1 MTDAAPAVA
10 ILGHGAMG
18 RTMERLLSERCRV
31 RIWDLDPETGKEN
44 RPLGEALEGA
54 GFVVFALPAKPHEK
68 VAQQVLREGPADALW
83 LTVAKG
89 LDARGRTPMEAM
101 EAAGGERERLA
112 LLYGPMIAEELFDGR
127 AGFAD
132 LACDADGTFERVRAL
147 FRGGPLHVRRSRDM
161 DGTSWGVI
169 LKNVYVPLIG
179 FADGLECGD
188 NVRGFLVAGVLEE
201 LDRIV
206 QAMGG
211 EAGTAYGL
219 AGLADLVTTATS
231 PDSHHRGVGVDI
243 ARGRHEGIRAEG
255 KWIRTEGF
263 HTLLRAR
270 ERGLI
275 DPAKHP
281 FYRAAE
287 RVAEGDGEPRAIIG
301 ELIDHVFE

>member
-1 MTDAAPAVA
+1 MNEQSVRVA
-10 ILGHGAMG
+10 ILGYGAMG
-18 RTMERLLSERCRV
+18 RTMERLLADRCRV
-31 RIWDLDPETGKEN
+31 RVWDLDPETGKEN
-44 RPLGEALEGA
+44 RPLREALEA
-54 GFVVFALPAKPHEK
+54 ADVVVFALPAKPHEK
-68 VAQQVLREGPADALW
+68 VAEQVLREGPGEALW

-89 LDARGRTPMEAM
+89 LDDRGRTPMEAM
-101 EAAGGERERLA
+101 EAAGGERRRMA

-132 LACDADGTFERVRAL
+132 LACERDETFERVRAL
-147 FRGGPLHVRRSRDM
+147 FAGGPLHLRRSRDM
-161 DGTSWGVI
+161 VGTSWGVI

-179 FADGLECGD
+179 FADGLESGD
-188 NVRGFLVAGVLEE
+188 NVRGFLVTGVLEE

-231 PDSHHRGVGVDI
+231 PDSHHRGVGIEI
-243 ARGRHEGIRAEG
+243 AHGRHEGIRAEG

-275 DPAKHP
+275 DPAAYP

-287 RVAEGDGEPRAIIG
+287 RVAEGDDEPHTIIS
-301 ELIDHVFE
+301 ELIGHVFD